1 MYCFFALGSLSTGV
15 AFESIYIQSLSVL
28 ELAIEA
34 ASGMLPKHAKLAFW
48 TKLLLILASCH
59 GGCMFPFN

>member
-1 MYCFFALGSLSTGV
+1 V